1 MSRAHD
7 QPTPIG
13 NGIAHETGAAPSQLI
28 LRRLGI
34 DTYQEHIV
42 YMRADCDV
50 CRSEGF
56 EARARVRVS
65 TGGKSLLATLNVIKS
80 ELLGVNEASLSESA
94 WMLLAP
100 RDGDVIEVTHA
111 EQVES
116 ESFIRAKAYG
126 ERLPDAALN
135 AIVSDIA
142 QGHYS
147 DLHLAAFVTACVG
160 NRLDLEETIGLTRAM
175 ISVGDR
181 ISGPTRSLPTSTAS
195 AAFRETGRRCS
206 SSPSSLRL
214 ACRYP
219 RPLREPSRRRPGPPT
234 RWRP

>member
-1 MSRAHD
+1 MSRADD

-13 NGIAHETGAAPSQLI
+13 NGIAHETGASPSRLV

-42 YMRADCDV
+42 YMRADCHV

-56 EARARVRVS
+56 EARSRVRVS
-65 TGGKSLLATLNVIKS
+65 TGGKSLLATLNVINS
-80 ELLGVNEASLSESA
+80 ELLAVDEASLSEAA
-94 WMLLAP
+94 WLVLGA
-100 RDGDVIEVTHA
+100 RDGDVIDVTHA
-111 EQVES
+111 EPVES
-116 ESFIRAKAYG
+116 ERFVRAKAYG
-126 ERLPDAALN
+126 ERLPETALS

-181 ISGPTRSLPTSTAS
+181 ISWPRSLPTNTAS
-195 AAFRETGRRCS
+195 VASQEIGRRCW

-214 ACRYP
+214 VCRYP
-219 RPLREPSRRRPGPPT
+219 RPLREPSRRRPAPPT